1 MISDPSLFLLP
12 VEVSIMIIINQKKPP
27 KKPERL
33 VDSVRGW
40 HHLFPVKTMKWPPK
54 WKSRVFLTNQLLFFC
69 GLSCIPI
76 DT

>member
-1 MISDPSLFLLP
+1 MIIGDPSLFLLP

-40 HHLFPVKTMKWPPK
+40 HHLFPEDYEMASKME
-54 WKSRVFLTNQLLFFC
+54 
-69 GLSCIPI
+69 IPCF
-76 DT
+76 

>member
-1 MISDPSLFLLP
+1 MIIGDPSLFLLP

-33 VDSVRGW
+33 VDLVRGW

-54 WKSRVFLTNQLLFFC
+54 WKSRVFN
-69 GLSCIPI
+69 
-76 DT
+76 